1 MEVTMKDRIKKL
13 RKELNLTQRALADA
27 VGVKQNTIAQY
38 EIGRNEPQNA
48 VITLI
53 CKKYSVNETWLRTG
67 EGEMFVQ
74 RTRSQEIVDFMGELV
89 QTDNEFKRRFVA
101 ALARLDEKDWA
112 LIEKMADDI
121 KASIDAQEIK
131 EVL

>member
-1 MEVTMKDRIKKL
+1 MKDRIKKL

-53 CKKYSVNETWLRTG
+53 CKKYSVNEAWLRTG

-112 LIEKMADDI
+112 LIEKMADKLRGD
-121 KASIDAQEIK
+121 E
-131 EVL
+131 

>member
-112 LIEKMADDI
+112 LIEKMADKLRGD
-121 KASIDAQEIK
+121 E
-131 EVL
+131 

>member
-1 MEVTMKDRIKKL
+1 MKDRIKEL

-38 EIGRNEPQNA
+38 EMGRNEPQNA

-53 CKKYSVNETWLRTG
+53 CRKYGVNEAWLRTG

-89 QTDNEFKRRFVA
+89 QTSNEFKRRFVA
-101 ALARLDEKDWA
+101 ALGRLDEDDWEW
-112 LIEKMADDI
+112 IEKIAGKLREDD
-121 KASIDAQEIK
+121 
-131 EVL
+131 

>member
-1 MEVTMKDRIKKL
+1 M

-112 LIEKMADDI
+112 LIEKWQISCAETNNAAPI
-121 KASIDAQEIK
+121 WGGSIHRGAR
-131 EVL
+131 L